1 MIVYFLSMMIICNIK
16 RGIVLNAGNKYNDL
30 NHIDFLKAEFYK
42 NKDISFE
49 YRDNDSLIAL

>member
-1 MIVYFLSMMIICNIK
+1 MIVFFPNMKITCNIK

-30 NHIDFLKAEFYK
+30 NHIDFLKSEFYK